1 MKFCIIGGG
10 LTGLV
15 AAEALSSVPGDTV
28 VLYEMAPVPG
38 GCLSSVP
45 ARTGDPVEAFYH
57 HCFAGDS
64 DLFAL
69 MKRLEVF
76 DKLEWLNG
84 STGSYADGKV
94 WPMTSPLDIL
104 RYPHLS
110 FPDIIRL
117 GLFTMRVKKFDI
129 DALDAV
135 PASSFIRKTCGD
147 SVYASFF
154 APLLTA
160 KFGINAD
167 AVSAAWLVSRVA
179 IRSDRGVN
187 GEKLGYLKGGWQTLV
202 DALTKRI
209 QQNGGVVQTSR
220 SVQSLTRADGHW
232 LVDGE
237 AYDAVI
243 STIAPKALA
252 ALGGPVLKK
261 ISYQGAACMLI
272 GLEREVT
279 GGIYWVNMT
288 ENAPYGAVIG
298 HTNFVPKERYGE
310 HIVYLASYFTGTP
323 AAGLEETMLTDFKER
338 FGVRDEEIHWY
349 HLTIEPFAGPI
360 YTTGMKESLPDY
372 EQDGLFLAGMFS
384 PPNYPERSMEG
395 SVRAGTEVARRVQE
409 TVRP

>member
-1 MKFCIIGGG
+1 MKYCIIGGG

-38 GCLSSVP
+38 GCLASVP
-45 ARTGDPVEAFYH
+45 ARTGDPVEVFYH
-57 HCFAGDS
+57 HCFAGDTG
-64 DLFAL
+64 LFAL
-69 MKRLEVF
+69 MKDFGVF
-76 DKLEWLNG
+76 ERLEWLSG

-110 FPDIIRL
+110 LPDIIRL
-117 GLFTMRVKKFDI
+117 GLFTLRVKKYDI

-147 SVYASFF
+147 SVYESFF

-187 GEKLGYLKGGWQTLV
+187 GEKLGYLNGGWHTLV
-202 DALTKRI
+202 DALTERI
-209 QQNGGVVQTSR
+209 AKNGSVVHTSHP
-220 SVQSLTRADGHW
+220 VQMLTQEDGHW
-232 LVDGE
+232 LVDAE
-237 AYDAVI
+237 AFDAVI
-243 STIAPKALA
+243 STIAPEALA
-252 ALGGPVLKK
+252 TIGGPVIEG

-279 GGIYWVNMT
+279 GGIYWVNIT

-323 AAGLEETMLTDFKER
+323 AADLEERMLADFKER
-338 FGVRDEEIHWY
+338 FGVKDEEIHWH
-349 HLTIEPFAGPI
+349 HLTVEPFAGPI

-372 EQDGLFLAGMFS
+372 ERDGLFLAGMFS
-384 PPNYPERSMEG
+384 TPNYPERSIEG

-409 TVRP
+409 KVRP